1 MTAYFYSLV
10 SQDTREMFY
19 ATKRQQYL
27 IDQGYTYKVS
37 WTACDKNLIFLGDN
51 VGNKRLMRIHNIS
64 EITTISCIQTSG
76 FQTPTLTPDSQGGP

>member
-37 WTACDKNLIFLGDN
+37 WTAYDN
-51 VGNKRLMRIHNIS
+51 NFDFV
-64 EITTISCIQTSG
+64 
-76 FQTPTLTPDSQGGP
+76 